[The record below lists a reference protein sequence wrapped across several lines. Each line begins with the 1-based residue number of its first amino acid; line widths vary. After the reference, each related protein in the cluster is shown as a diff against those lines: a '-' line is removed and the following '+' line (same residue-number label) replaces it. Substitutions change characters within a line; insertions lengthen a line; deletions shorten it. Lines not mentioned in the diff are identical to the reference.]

1 MPKKSQINRIKVVLV
16 ERGITQRE
24 LAKAVKRTYSAVSR
38 ICTNDSQPTLYL
50 LRDIAAY
57 LGVDI
62 RELLMPTPN
71 KHNK

>member
-1 MPKKSQINRIKVVLV
+1 MPKKLLINRIKIVLV
-16 ERGITQRE
+16 EQGKTQRE
-24 LAKAVKRTYSAVSR
+24 LAKAVNRTYSAISR

-50 LRDIAAY
+50 LHEIASY

-62 RELLMPTPN
+62 RELLVPTPN